1 MRKVLGILTEDFR
14 LYHDLVAAL
23 KARDLPF
30 TSLSFARR
38 VPDAVGAI
46 LTSPAEASRVHLRN
60 VVPVDDIDSSIAK
73 ALQLLRGKS
82 EWAELRIGV
91 DPGGEP
97 GVAIIGDGEVI
108 DTRIAASPEAVAFH
122 VRQAVRTFPA
132 KDIRVRVGLGDP
144 TNRDRILKAL
154 ARDQLRLE
162 VVDEAGTTHRTAQPD
177 VDAAIDI
184 AKSSGRRVEPPVEI
198 RPTPGEVREIQRRSR
213 LDSGGVVTISSELA
227 GAVAR
232 GDLTLEEAIT
242 RAKLKDRHA
251 QGLTVAGLE
260 LLAAFEIHLLRD
272 LAGREFRLQRLE
284 FAGEV
289 GLERRRV
296 LFHDALEEV
305 QQVLPALRDLVHN
318 PRPSVRRENR
328 GAVHETPREQL
339 DELLVHGSPADL
351 QFLREIFR
359 VVEPFLEEPK
369 DLAACFRP
377 RNTDELQRFRH
388 PGLLVVSA
396 YFNVLPLRIGR
407 RLPGGR

>member
-97 GVAIIGDGEVI
+97 GVAI
-108 DTRIAASPEAVAFH
+108 
-122 VRQAVRTFPA
+122 
-132 KDIRVRVGLGDP
+132 
-144 TNRDRILKAL
+144 
-154 ARDQLRLE
+154 
-162 VVDEAGTTHRTAQPD
+162 
-177 VDAAIDI
+177 DI

-198 RPTPGEVREIQRRSR
+198 RPTPGELREIQRRSR

-242 RAKLKDRHA
+242 RAKRKERQS
-251 QGLTVAGLE
+251 QG
-260 LLAAFEIHLLRD
+260 
-272 LAGREFRLQRLE
+272 
-284 FAGEV
+284 
-289 GLERRRV
+289 
-296 LFHDALEEV
+296 
-305 QQVLPALRDLVHN
+305 
-318 PRPSVRRENR
+318 
-328 GAVHETPREQL
+328 
-339 DELLVHGSPADL
+339 
-351 QFLREIFR
+351 
-359 VVEPFLEEPK
+359 
-369 DLAACFRP
+369 
-377 RNTDELQRFRH
+377 
-388 PGLLVVSA
+388 
-396 YFNVLPLRIGR
+396 
-407 RLPGGR
+407 